1 MASVSVSRRSIQPLS
16 LSGGLLL
23 LLMITLLALL
33 FSLFWGRYELPWQE
47 GVALLWQW
55 ITNAPLT
62 NEQETQ
68 LTVMLDI
75 RLPRLIAAIAI
86 GAALAVSGAAF
97 QGLFMNPLVSPGV
110 LGVLSGAA
118 FGAALGMLFGVEWLV
133 IQIASFVGALAALLL
148 ALWLGRDKEE
158 PGMVRLVL
166 AGMIVGSLFTAL
178 LSVIKYMADPYDKLP
193 AIVYWLM
200 GSLSMIDGAT
210 IAVLA
215 PLMLVGVLLLIA
227 YGRVLNVMS
236 MGEDEAK
243 TLGIPVKQTRLII
256 LVLAALLGAV
266 TVTLAGMIG
275 WVGLVI
281 PHLVRLVI
289 GADNRWLL
297 PYSAVAGGLYLL
309 LIDNVSRLLLTS
321 EIPLGILTALIGLPV
336 FAWLLHRG
344 RRVWS

>member
-1 MASVSVSRRSIQPLS
+1 MPITQRAYGVAWL
-16 LSGGLLL
+16 GLWILIVVLL
-23 LLMITLLALL
+23 WM
-33 FSLFWGRYELPWQE
+33 SLFWGRYELSWQD
-47 GVALLWQW
+47 GMSLLWQW
-55 ITNAPLT
+55 LQGQALT
-62 NEQETQ
+62 NQQQTQ
-68 LTVMLDI
+68 LTVLLDI
-75 RLPRLIAAIAI
+75 RLPRVLASLLI

-118 FGAALGMLFGVEWLV
+118 FGAAVGMLIGLTWVWVQLS
-133 IQIASFVGALAALLL
+133 SFAGALLSLAL

-158 PGMVRLVL
+158 PGLVRLVL

-178 LSVIKYMADPYDKLP
+178 LSVIKYIADPYDKLP

-210 IAVLA
+210 LWVVAPIMLLGIVLMA
-215 PLMLVGVLLLIA
+215 A

-236 MGEDEAK
+236 MGSEEAQ
-243 TLGIPVKQTRLII
+243 TLGIPVRQIRLII
-256 LVLAALLGAV
+256 LVVAALLGAA
-266 TVTLAGMIG
+266 TVALAGMIG

-297 PYSAVAGGLYLL
+297 PFSALVGGLYLL
-309 LIDNVSRLLLTS
+309 LMDNLSRLVLVS
-321 EIPLGILTALIGLPV
+321 EIPLGILTSLVGLPV

>member
-1 MASVSVSRRSIQPLS
+1 MSRRSIQPLS

>member
-1 MASVSVSRRSIQPLS
+1 MSRRSIQPLS

-23 LLMITLLALL
+23 LLTITMVALVL
-33 FSLFWGRYELPWQE
+33 SLFWGRYELPWQE
-47 GVALLWQW
+47 GVAILWQW

-133 IQIASFVGALAALLL
+133 IQVASFVGALASLLL

>member
-1 MASVSVSRRSIQPLS
+1 MV
-16 LSGGLLL
+16 
-23 LLMITLLALL
+23 ALVL
-33 FSLFWGRYELPWQE
+33 SLFWGRYELPWQE

-133 IQIASFVGALAALLL
+133 IQVASFVGALAALLL

>member
-1 MASVSVSRRSIQPLS
+1 MSRRSIQPLS

-23 LLMITLLALL
+23 LLTITMVALVL
-33 FSLFWGRYELPWQE
+33 SLFWGRYELPWQE
-47 GVALLWQW
+47 GVAILWQW

-133 IQIASFVGALAALLL
+133 IQVASFVGALAALLL

-210 IAVLA
+210 ILVLA
-215 PLMLVGVLLLIA
+215 PLMLLGVLLLIA

-256 LVLAALLGAV
+256 LVLAALLGAF

>member
-1 MASVSVSRRSIQPLS
+1 
-16 LSGGLLL
+16 
-23 LLMITLLALL
+23 
-33 FSLFWGRYELPWQE
+33 
-47 GVALLWQW
+47 
-55 ITNAPLT
+55 
-62 NEQETQ
+62 
-68 LTVMLDI
+68 
-75 RLPRLIAAIAI
+75 
-86 GAALAVSGAAF
+86 
-97 QGLFMNPLVSPGV
+97 MNPLVSPGV

-133 IQIASFVGALAALLL
+133 IQIASFVGALASLLL

-210 IAVLA
+210 IAVIA
-215 PLMLVGVLLLIA
+215 PLMLLGVLLLIA

-236 MGEDEAK
+236 MGDDEAK

-256 LVLAALLGAV
+256 LVLAALLGAF

>member
-1 MASVSVSRRSIQPLS
+1 MASVSVKPLS
-16 LSGGLLL
+16 LRAGLGALSIL
-23 LLMITLLALL
+23 TLLALL
-33 FSLFWGRYELPWQE
+33 MSLFWGRYDLPFTQ
-47 GVALLWQW
+47 GVSLLWQW
-55 ITNAPLT
+55 SINAPLT
-62 NEQETQ
+62 SEQQTQ
-68 LTVMLDI
+68 LTVLLDI
-75 RLPRLIAAIAI
+75 RFPRLLAAVLI

-118 FGAALGMLFGVEWLV
+118 FGAAVGLLLGVDWLWV
-133 IQIASFVGALAALLL
+133 QIASFVGALVSLML
-148 ALWLGRDKEE
+148 ALWLGQDRQDA
-158 PGMVRLVL
+158 GMVRLVL

-178 LSVIKYMADPYDKLP
+178 LSVIKYIADPYDKLP

-210 IAVLA
+210 LWVVAPMMLLGIA
-215 PLMLVGVLLLIA
+215 MMIA

-243 TLGIPVKQTRLII
+243 TLGIPVKQTRLLI
-256 LVLAALLGAV
+256 LVLAAVLGAL

-309 LIDNVSRLLLTS
+309 LMDDISRLLLTS
-321 EIPLGILTALIGLPV
+321 EIPLGILTALVGLPV

>member
-1 MASVSVSRRSIQPLS
+1 MSRRSIQPLS
-16 LSGGLLL
+16 LSSGLLL

-118 FGAALGMLFGVEWLV
+118 FGAALGMLFGVEWVV